1 MIAQLR
7 GVLVTVASSSV
18 VLDVHG
24 VGYAVAL
31 PERTALSLREGEET
45 VLHTSMIVREDEQ
58 SLTGFTSPEERDLF
72 DLLRSVNGVGP
83 KSALGVLNE
92 LTVDQ
97 VAQALSDE
105 DDAVFR
111 KVSGIG
117 PKTAKLIVLTLQ
129 GKIAAPHGPAST
141 QAVDRAVAAADQNAI
156 VQALIGLGWSERV
169 AKKGV
174 QEMVEG
180 LPEGESPGV
189 PELVRRALQLL
200 GPQTSREDLR

>member
-7 GVLVTVASSSV
+7 GSLVAVFPSSV

-24 VGYAVAL
+24 VGYQVAV
-31 PERTALSLREGEET
+31 PERTAHSLREGEET

-58 SLTGFTSPEERDLF
+58 SLTGFTEAAERDLF

-83 KSALGVLNE
+83 KSALGVLND
-92 LTVDQ
+92 LTVEQ
-97 VAQALSDE
+97 VSQALVEE
-105 DDAVFR
+105 DDGAFR
-111 KVSGIG
+111 QVSGIG

-129 GKIAAPHGPAST
+129 GKIAAPANAVTTAP
-141 QAVDRAVAAADQNAI
+141 VDRIVAAADQNAI
-156 VQALIGLGWSERV
+156 VQALIGLGWTERV

-174 QEMVEG
+174 QEMVEA
-180 LPEGESPGV
+180 LPDGESPGV

-200 GPQTSREDLR
+200 GPQTSREELR

>member
-97 VAQALSDE
+97 VAQALGDE

>member
-7 GVLVTVASSSV
+7 GALVSVGSSSV

-24 VGYAVAL
+24 VGYAVAV
-31 PERTALSLREGEET
+31 PERIALSLREGEET

-58 SLTGFTSPEERDLF
+58 SLTGFTSAEERDLF

-97 VAQALSDE
+97 VAQALGEE
-105 DDAVFR
+105 DDGAFR

-129 GKIAAPHGPAST
+129 GKIAAPASPT
-141 QAVDRAVAAADQNAI
+141 RTTAVDHVVAAADQNAI
-156 VQALIGLGWSERV
+156 VQALVGLGWSERV

-174 QEMVEG
+174 QEMVEN

-200 GPQTSREDLR
+200 GPQTSREELR

>member
-7 GVLVTVASSSV
+7 GALVSVGSSSV

-24 VGYAVAL
+24 VGYAVSV
-31 PERTALSLREGEET
+31 PERIAPSLREGEET
-45 VLHTSMIVREDEQ
+45 ILHTSMIVREDEQ
-58 SLTGFTSPEERDLF
+58 SLTGFTSVDERDLF

-97 VAQALSDE
+97 VAQALSEE
-105 DDAVFR
+105 DDGVFR

-129 GKIAAPHGPAST
+129 GKIAAPAGPSRR
-141 QAVDRAVAAADQNAI
+141 QAVDDTVAAADQNAI
-156 VQALIGLGWSERV
+156 VQALVGLGWSERV

-174 QEMVEG
+174 VEMIES

-189 PELVRRALQLL
+189 PDLVRRALQLL

>member
-174 QEMVEG
+174 QEMVED

>member
-31 PERTALSLREGEET
+31 PERTALSLREGEDT

-97 VAQALSDE
+97 VAQALGDE

-129 GKIAAPHGPAST
+129 GKIAAPHGPVST

>member
-7 GVLVTVASSSV
+7 GVLVTVYSSSV

-97 VAQALSDE
+97 VAQALGDE

-200 GPQTSREDLR
+200 GPQTTREDLR

>member
-1 MIAQLR
+1 
-7 GVLVTVASSSV
+7 
-18 VLDVHG
+18 
-24 VGYAVAL
+24 
-31 PERTALSLREGEET
+31 
-45 VLHTSMIVREDEQ
+45 MIVREDEQ
-58 SLTGFTSPEERDLF
+58 SLTGFTSAEERDLF

-97 VAQALSDE
+97 VAQALTDE
-105 DDAVFR
+105 DDGAFR

-129 GKIAAPHGPAST
+129 GKIAAAASPT
-141 QAVDRAVAAADQNAI
+141 RTAAVDHVVAAADQNAI
-156 VQALIGLGWSERV
+156 VQALVGLGWSERV

-174 QEMVEG
+174 QEMVEN
-180 LPEGESPGV
+180 LAEGESPGV

-200 GPQTSREDLR
+200 GPQTSREELR

>member
-97 VAQALSDE
+97 VAQALGDE

-141 QAVDRAVAAADQNAI
+141 KAVDRAVAAADQNAI

>member
-72 DLLRSVNGVGP
+72 DLLRSVSGVGP

-97 VAQALSDE
+97 VAQALGDE